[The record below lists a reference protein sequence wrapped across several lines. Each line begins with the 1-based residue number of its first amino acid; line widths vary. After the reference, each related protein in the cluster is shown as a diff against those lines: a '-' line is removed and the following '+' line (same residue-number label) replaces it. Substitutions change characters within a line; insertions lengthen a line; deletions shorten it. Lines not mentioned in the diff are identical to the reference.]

1 VLDGLSTLLRLASR
15 VICLIVIVSF
25 ALFAVEQTSSAS
37 THQQNEI
44 NESAPATSRT
54 ATTSGKPKTKSTV
67 HKTIDEASSSLTS
80 PFSGIT
86 AGWKNQWAIH
96 GVDLVLALLLY
107 GFALG
112 FLARTLRVRV

>member
-44 NESAPATSRT
+44 NEGASGTRAPAPK
-54 ATTSGKPKTKSTV
+54 AKTKSAV

-86 AGWKNQWAIH
+86 AGWTNQWAIR